1 MGEYTKLVGDVR
13 NAFNTGVFVFSNF
26 ILSIFILSLTHFHS
40 DQFIF
45 IVQEF
50 QTHLIN
56 LFCALGRTKSV
67 EWRKE
72 QLKAVDRFGHLNI
85 AVDRFGH
92 LNIARMIPTETDVAP
107 WCFKSGTG

>member
-26 ILSIFILSLTHFHS
+26 ILSIFILFIFILSLTHFHS

-72 QLKAVDRFGHLNI
+72 QLKAVDRFGPAQYCKN
-85 AVDRFGH
+85 
-92 LNIARMIPTETDVAP
+92 NTN
-107 WCFKSGTG
+107 

>member
-26 ILSIFILSLTHFHS
+26 ILSIFMLSLTHFHS

-50 QTHLIN
+50 QTHLID

-85 AVDRFGH
+85 AR
-92 LNIARMIPTETDVAP
+92 IIPTETDVAP
-107 WCFKSGTG
+107 W